1 MRGSAEHAELIREST
16 IERKGLGRPF
26 RTVVGPMGDLVSFR
40 DVAVSYDARSYALDG
55 VDLSISTGERWVVIG
70 PNGCGKSTLVQLL
83 SGFLHPSRGTYS
95 LLGAS
100 LGAGVDWRVHRTQI
114 GYVSAALAQQMR
126 PQVRAVDVVMT
137 ALYGA
142 LEPWWHEYSDEDR
155 ARARGLL
162 DASGYGYVAERDFG
176 VLSEGERQQVLLARS
191 LMRPPKLLVLDEPA
205 AGLDLGNRE
214 RLIARLATVADT
226 PPTPP
231 DGVAGLVLVT
241 HHVEEIAPGFTHA
254 LLLRAGRAVASGPI
268 AEVLTDAN
276 VSEAFDLDVRLAH
289 EDGRWAAKVRL
300 N

>member
-1 MRGSAEHAELIREST
+1 
-16 IERKGLGRPF
+16 
-26 RTVVGPMGDLVSFR
+26 MGDLVSFR

-83 SGFLHPSRGTYS
+83 SGFLHPSRGSYS

-114 GYVSAALAQQMR
+114 GFVSAALAKQMR

-142 LEPWWHEYSDEDR
+142 LEPWWHEYTDADR
-155 ARARGLL
+155 ARALGLL
-162 DASGYGYVAERDFG
+162 DASAYGYIAEREFG

-214 RLIARLATVADT
+214 RLIARLSVVAST
-226 PPTPP
+226 PADGH

-254 LLLRAGRAVASGPI
+254 LLLGAGRAVASGPI
-268 AEVLTDAN
+268 NEVLTDAN
-276 VSEAFDLDVRLAH
+276 VGAAFDLDVRLSH

-300 N
+300 G

>member
-1 MRGSAEHAELIREST
+1 
-16 IERKGLGRPF
+16 
-26 RTVVGPMGDLVSFR
+26 MGDLVSFR

-55 VDLSISTGERWVVIG
+55 LGLSISTGERWVVIG

-100 LGAGVDWRVHRTQI
+100 LGSGVDWRVHRTQI
-114 GYVSAALAQQMR
+114 GLVSAALAKQMR

-142 LEPWWHEYSDEDR
+142 LEPWWHEYSDADR

-162 DASGYGYVAERDFG
+162 EASGYGYVAEREFG

-214 RLIARLATVADT
+214 RLIARLATVADS
-226 PPTPP
+226 PPTAP

-268 AEVLTDAN
+268 DEVLSDAN
-276 VSEAFDLDVRLAH
+276 VSAAFDLDVRLQYD
-289 EDGRWAAKVRL
+289 DGRWAAKVRL
-300 N
+300 G